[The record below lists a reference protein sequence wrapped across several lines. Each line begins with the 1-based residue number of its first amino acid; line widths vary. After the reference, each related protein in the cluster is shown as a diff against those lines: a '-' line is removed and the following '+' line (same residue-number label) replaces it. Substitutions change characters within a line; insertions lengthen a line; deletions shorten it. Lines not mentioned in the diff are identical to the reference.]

1 MGSENKKLK
10 IAIVSFDWRNIFEN
24 DFEQLKGKLKR
35 DGLDPDFNDFFLI
48 SWSDKKYHKK
58 IGNIETVHLKAPLGG
73 RIFCDILSDFF
84 VPFFLAKHSFRPDI
98 ILVYD
103 FPLIFA
109 GLFCKIFWHSKIVM
123 FLGNLPSALAKTR
136 KASGLR
142 NIYQKLSEFSGKNLV
157 DYFIVISQITEK
169 YISDLGIPENRIK
182 KIIPDVIERDRQFI
196 TSSKRGIVRKKF
208 NIPEDKKILL
218 SVGRLE
224 PEKGFDELIEIFG
237 SLERNDF
244 ILLITGEGSQKER
257 LLELIEEKNLEQKVI
272 LAGYQDRANIW
283 NYYQDADIFILFSRS
298 EGLGLVFWEAMFMG
312 VPVIGAAIDGIK
324 ETIGQDGERGFY
336 WENDLEE
343 LENKI
348 NICLDKESKEKIIM
362 IERAKEYVEQKNKS
376 RLNINNLINGL
387 HYF

>member
-58 IGNIETVHLKAPLGG
+58 TENFETVHLKAPLGG

-142 NIYQKLSEFSGKNLV
+142 NIYQKLSEFSGKNMV

-169 YISDLGIPENRIK
+169 YISDLGIPDNRIK

-196 TSSKRGIVRKKF
+196 ASSKKGIVRKKF

-272 LAGYQDRANIW
+272 LAGHQDRANIW
-283 NYYQDADIFILFSRS
+283 NYYQDADIFILLSRS

-348 NICLDKESKEKIIM
+348 NICLDKESK
-362 IERAKEYVEQKNKS
+362 
-376 RLNINNLINGL
+376 
-387 HYF
+387 